1 MSDDAELLS
10 KAALLPLEQRVE
22 HKNWKVRN
30 AAYED
35 MTLKCRREG
44 VKSEEVKEF
53 GTLPQRERRSDVGR
67 IV

>member
-35 MTLKCRREG
+35 MTKKCQQT
-44 VKSEEVKEF
+44 SLHEEVKEF
-53 GTLPQRERRSDVGR
+53 GTFPNHREKIRRQ